1 MSERR
6 RKKLLALLDFA
17 SETALGR
24 IRDIIAGAPTHD
36 CGDVDRIVAAA
47 NGNRLAGTAYRNL
60 YGEMRRAV
68 IWFAQS
74 LRLAK
79 GPQSERL
86 SRSQAIWE
94 AVSIVLG
101 YHVEQQI
108 VASLAVDVGHNDPAE
123 TEWAR
128 EFSRD
133 SAQRADMALG
143 NLGLKDSPEV
153 FGALSRLQ
161 EAVCDLYDA
170 VGRSAYGAR
179 FETDCR
185 PPFRP
190 ADVDFSEE

>member
-6 RKKLLALLDFA
+6 RKKLLALFDFA

-36 CGDVDRIVAAA
+36 RGDVDRVVEAA
-47 NGNRLAGTAYRNL
+47 NGNRLAGTAYRNFH
-60 YGEMRRAV
+60 GEMQRAV
-68 IWFAQS
+68 IWFAES

-79 GPQSERL
+79 GPQSERIG
-86 SRSQAIWE
+86 RSQAIWE
-94 AVSIVLG
+94 AVSIILG

-108 VASLAVDVGHNDPAE
+108 VASLAADVGHNDPAE

-128 EFSRD
+128 EFHRD
-133 SAQRADMALG
+133 SARRADMALG
-143 NLGLKDSPEV
+143 NMGLTPDRCPEIYDV
-153 FGALSRLQ
+153 LIRLR
-161 EAVCDLYDA
+161 ETVCDLYDA
-170 VGRSAYGAR
+170 VGRSAHGAR

-190 ADVDFSEE
+190 VEYSE